1 MTDIYIM
8 RVSGDTLSH
17 LLLLTSEPGAVL
29 LGRPQ
34 FFSGSTDSADSILP
48 LFSVPTQKRFL
59 SVGLFAVND
68 INPDTDQ
75 YQADN

>member
-1 MTDIYIM
+1 MTDIDDM

-34 FFSGSTDSADSILP
+34 
-48 LFSVPTQKRFL
+48 LFSESSDFANYIFTLFNDPAQKRFL
-59 SVGLFAVND
+59 SAGLFAVND
-68 INPDTDQ
+68 INPETDQ
-75 YQADN
+75 DQADR